1 MTRPKLTLKNM
12 ILHARKICIHCK
24 WVRYYCRLAG
34 IPLRGWLHDLSKYSP
49 AEFFESS
56 RYYVGTSSPINEAKR
71 IQGISYA
78 WLHHRGRNRHHHL
91 YWYDNIE
98 EGGYC
103 HLIPKK
109 DFTELVC
116 DFLGAARAY
125 NENEFSYHKELIWWY
140 KKRDTLKMN
149 EKNKIMLDDIFST
162 LEYNARRANIN
173 EMTPEENIKNNL
185 IGKIWDKYSVEENN

>member
-1 MTRPKLTLKNM
+1 M
-12 ILHARKICIHCK
+12 
-24 WVRYYCRLAG
+24 
-34 IPLRGWLHDLSKYSP
+34 
-49 AEFFESS
+49 
-56 RYYVGTSSPINEAKR
+56 
-71 IQGISYA
+71 
-78 WLHHRGRNRHHHL
+78 
-91 YWYDNIE
+91 
-98 EGGYC
+98 
-103 HLIPKK
+103 
-109 DFTELVC
+109 
-116 DFLGAARAY
+116 GAARAY